1 MKFFTA
7 AWATGE
13 LSDEEHEAAIPAY
26 AKHLSSLSLPADL
39 QPLADSGLHDAV
51 VEAIDRHDDTL
62 TLSLVAG
69 DLQRGYS
76 STNITY
82 RGFEL
87 VGGSGQL
94 ESTDEPPEI
103 LYDEIDR
110 FHGRYVHRLL
120 LSTYAHVEITFDSV
134 VVSVSPRATRER
146 TRAT

>member
-7 AWATGE
+7 EWATGE

-26 AKHLSSLSLPADL
+26 AKHLSSLSLPSDL
-39 QPLADSGLHDAV
+39 QLLVDANLHDAV
-51 VEAIDRHDDTL
+51 VEAVERRGKSL

-76 STNITY
+76 SANITY
-82 RGFEL
+82 RGFEFSC
-87 VGGSGQL
+87 GSEQL
-94 ESTDEPPEI
+94 EWTEEAPEI
-103 LYDEIDR
+103 LYDEIARLHD
-110 FHGRYVHRLL
+110 RYVHRLL

-134 VVSVSPRATRER
+134 VVSTAPRATRER